1 MFFKQFLFFH
11 KTTDPFRPAS
21 PPSCLSPDLRQRLGR
36 EWRVPPYLSERQRK
50 RRAFADRDLET
61 VLLQRETILAQSA
74 QLAAHPAHIPP
85 EWAAHVSLLPMHL
98 QEALRLHPQPAHA
111 LLQLVAEACGGDRD
125 RALQYLSTPPPALA
139 PPVLARAAPEDS
151 VAGVNGGVVVAQ
163 ELPSRFLQLSL
174 AAAASAAP
182 ALSLAAAPPAAA
194 PLLSSSASSAFTVV
208 ARDASGRDSPASSC
222 SSPPPPTPSPHAH
235 SGMDSPQPEP
245 PITPEMSVSSEK
257 SRSPPTMPCLS
268 GSPPTSPP
276 ALTYRSSA
284 LLLPQDLPDAAP
296 RSPPSFQRALSA
308 STPSLAAPPP
318 TALPTIPRFPPAD
331 RPHAHTTCPTPR
343 KAVIS
348 FSVESII
355 GKQS

>member
-1 MFFKQFLFFH
+1 M
-11 KTTDPFRPAS
+11 
-21 PPSCLSPDLRQRLGR
+21 
-36 EWRVPPYLSERQRK
+36 PPYLSERQRK

-139 PPVLARAAPEDS
+139 PPVLARPAREDG

-182 ALSLAAAPPAAA
+182 AISLAAAPPSAAA
-194 PLLSSSASSAFTVV
+194 PLLSSSAASAFTVV

-222 SSPPPPTPSPHAH
+222 SSPPPPSPHAH
-235 SGMDSPQPEP
+235 MHSPRPEP

-257 SRSPPTMPCLS
+257 SRSPPVTPCLAGS
-268 GSPPTSPP
+268 PPTVTCPPPGSPPTSPP
-276 ALTYRSSA
+276 TLAYQSSA
-284 LLLPQDLPDAAP
+284 LLLPQDLPDAAR
-296 RSPPSFQRALSA
+296 RSPPSFQKALSA

-318 TALPTIPRFPPAD
+318 TALPTIPRFPPTD